1 MPVGGV
7 SVGRLLSS
15 RRTCGWVGLVK
26 GFGVIWGDKVGI
38 IKDGVGRLDEDKVGE
53 AKEAIPRVLLTKVVW
68 ESGEEMSMELGNRV
82 RFRFSGLVGLRG

>member
-1 MPVGGV
+1 M
-7 SVGRLLSS
+7 
-15 RRTCGWVGLVK
+15 
-26 GFGVIWGDKVGI
+26 
-38 IKDGVGRLDEDKVGE
+38 GRLDEDKVGE